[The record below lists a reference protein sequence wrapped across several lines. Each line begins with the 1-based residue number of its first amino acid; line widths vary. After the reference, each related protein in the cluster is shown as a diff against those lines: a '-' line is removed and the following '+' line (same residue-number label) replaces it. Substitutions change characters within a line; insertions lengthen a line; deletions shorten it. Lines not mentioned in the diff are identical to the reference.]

1 MRGGDI
7 SNETPPRLIVL
18 ADVVAERVEVTER
31 KFIIS
36 KETSLKLKNVKKAEV
51 YQLWILTNK
60 YGLSVEL
67 AGTEENGWDDE
78 SLNKIMDILD
88 RRGGN
93 PFNLA
98 QTYITTQELVD
109 DLPYR
114 INLKGVVDLPSRNA
128 MYGSWGIDLNRLQRK
143 DGAMAADNEHRL
155 VSKVIR
161 DRDILPAVQ
170 QGITSDWF
178 LDEDNSRVWK
188 FVVKHY
194 AEYSEVPTA
203 VTVKDHYPTYKV
215 LDVQDS
221 LDFLVDQAVA
231 FRRKLLVRQGLE
243 ESVDKLTHNDHE
255 GALVAMEAAINR
267 VNLQGTK
274 GTNEVDLVKD
284 AEDRFAE
291 YQALANHTML
301 GIGTGFDTMDEA
313 TAGLQGGQLITIIAP
328 PKTGKSQ
335 IAMAVA
341 INVHK
346 QGKMPMFQS
355 FEMTN
360 REQQQR
366 HDAMR
371 AQVSHGRL
379 RRGKMLQDEEARYLD
394 MLKDMGQMQTPFH
407 LVDAVNG
414 LTVAS
419 LSATISKL
427 KPEVVFVDGVYLM
440 MDEQTGEMNTPQS
453 ITNVTRALKRLAQRH
468 DIPVVITTQTLLWKM
483 RGGKVTADSI
493 GYSSSFFQDSD
504 VIFGLEPVPDVEDMR
519 NFKIVASRNCGPQE
533 VSMVWNWE
541 TGCFHEEK
549 TINDCFVCKRGLI

>member
-1 MRGGDI
+1 
-7 SNETPPRLIVL
+7 
-18 ADVVAERVEVTER
+18 
-31 KFIIS
+31 
-36 KETSLKLKNVKKAEV
+36 
-51 YQLWILTNK
+51 
-60 YGLSVEL
+60 
-67 AGTEENGWDDE
+67 
-78 SLNKIMDILD
+78 
-88 RRGGN
+88 
-93 PFNLA
+93 
-98 QTYITTQELVD
+98 
-109 DLPYR
+109 
-114 INLKGVVDLPSRNA
+114 
-128 MYGSWGIDLNRLQRK
+128 
-143 DGAMAADNEHRL
+143 MAADNEHRL

-161 DRDILPAVQ
+161 DRDILPVLQ
-170 QGITSDWF
+170 QGITYDWF
-178 LDEDNSRVWK
+178 LDEDNQRVWK

-221 LDFLVDQAVA
+221 LDFLIDQTVA
-231 FRRKLLVRQGLE
+231 FRRKLLIRQGLE
-243 ESVDKLTHNDHE
+243 DSVDKLTSNDHE
-255 GALVAMEAAINR
+255 GALVAMEAAVNR
-267 VNLQGTK
+267 VNLQGNK
-274 GTNEVDLVKD
+274 GTNELDLTKD
-284 AEDRFAE
+284 AEARFAE
-291 YQALANHTML
+291 YQALALHQML
-301 GIGTGFDTMDEA
+301 GIGTGFDAIDEA
-313 TAGLQGGQLITIIAP
+313 TAGLQGGQLITVIAP

-341 INVHK
+341 IHVHK
-346 QGKMPMFQS
+346 QGKTPMFQS

-366 HDAMR
+366 HDGIR
-371 AQVSHGRL
+371 AQISHGRL
-379 RRGKMLQDEEARYLD
+379 RRGKLFQDEEARYMD
-394 MLKDMGQMQTPFH
+394 MLKDMDQMTNPFH

-468 DIPVVITTQTLLWKM
+468 DVPVVITTQTLLWKM

-504 VIFGLEPVPDVEDMR
+504 VILGLEPVPDYDNLR

-533 VSMVWNWE
+533 VTLTWNWE
-541 TGCFHEEK
+541 TGCFHEETK
-549 TINDCFVCKRGLI
+549 ASSCAVCKRGLF